1 MPTLCMLL
9 KFSATLERILVLFIG
24 EELFLMRKGK

>member
-24 EELFLMRKGK
+24 EEHFFNEKR